1 MLFPGQQKRSRGFH
15 RGVQFVWK
23 KLELLIRNISSGV
36 PFFSITTMMLAPG
49 VFTGYPAFLLTNDH
63 LVIGKISNGLV
74 HSIPFI

>member
-1 MLFPGQQKRSRGFH
+1 MPFPGQQIRSRGFH
-15 RGVQFVWK
+15 RGYNLYGK
-23 KLELLIRNISSGV
+23 KLEFLGRNISSGV

-49 VFTGYPAFLLTNDH
+49 VFIGYPAFRLTNDL